1 MSFFLFTYLRMTDS
15 ENAKNSSNAINS
27 LNSNNTNST
36 ANNYCSAI
44 NQLQALSIK
53 NNSSTVENATIH
65 NSREEINSLFVIG
78 KCLCCNSELK
88 YPYTVSRFRCPVC
101 DTINDLK
108 PYLRKQSSTQPLTL
122 KQLKKSIYEC
132 KLKER
137 AKRSKNIPIDEK
149 EKERIYEPIEKIVES
164 VFSSWASLNNSFL
177 NGQETSLEHSGIDMN
192 DTIDAYRIILRLP
205 TNVIRAMMS
214 AIDKLLKRPTVPLKK
229 VSDIRFLI
237 IILENPLLAQHN
249 FPAETKYHHNLLK
262 RVFGILSCLNNDC
275 HYGLV
280 HWFSSY
286 SVKNFQAKI
295 NLIHAFLSHR
305 ISRAR
310 RSKLGLPIAYES
322 DWKTVSAARVMALLF
337 TSNHRSN
344 KVHISEFYNTMAD
357 CINLMGD
364 FELWQAQS
372 GKFAFCQYPFLLSM
386 GSKMKIVESDAKQQ
400 METKWRE
407 AFFNMIFHQ
416 KVSNP
421 YLVLRVSRDN
431 LIDDSLRQLAQNEL
445 DLKKSLRIEFIG
457 EDGVDAGG
465 LRKEWFLLL
474 VRSLFDPQYGM
485 FTYDEDSNLCWF
497 NPSSFETE
505 DQFFLVGVVLGLAIY
520 NSTILDIHL
529 PLACY
534 KKLLNLPVNLSDLK
548 AFRPT
553 LAKGLQQLLDFEG
566 HVEEVFCRSFIVEIE
581 AFGERQCVPLIHG
594 GDQVMVTQKN
604 KQEFVSLYVDFLL
617 NKSIKRQFGAFKRG
631 FYLVCG
637 GNALSLFRPE
647 EIELLIRG
655 SDEPLAIDELKGQT
669 DYIGFHENEETIA
682 NFWSIVKAMKPE
694 TQRKLL
700 MFVTGSDRIPAT
712 GTTQMH
718 LQIVCGNNGDSD
730 RLPSAHT
737 CFNQLILYKYHTKE
751 KLEKMLLTAI
761 EESQGFYVK

>member
-1 MSFFLFTYLRMTDS
+1 M
-15 ENAKNSSNAINS
+15 
-27 LNSNNTNST
+27 
-36 ANNYCSAI
+36 
-44 NQLQALSIK
+44 
-53 NNSSTVENATIH
+53 
-65 NSREEINSLFVIG
+65 
-78 KCLCCNSELK
+78 CCNSELK
-88 YPYTVSRFRCPVC
+88 YPHSVSRFRCPVC

-108 PYLRKQSSTQPLTL
+108 PHLRKQLACQPLTL
-122 KQLKKSIYEC
+122 KLLKKSVNEC

-137 AKRSKNIPIDEK
+137 TKRTHNITIDEK
-149 EKERIYEPIEKIVES
+149 EKEKIYEPIEKILDT
-164 VFSSWASLNNSFL
+164 VFSSWFCLNNSFL
-177 NGQETSLEHSGIDMN
+177 NGQETNLENSGINMS
-192 DTIDAYRIILRLP
+192 DTIDAYRVILRLP

-229 VSDIRFLI
+229 LSDIRFLL

-275 HYGLV
+275 HRGLV
-280 HWFSSY
+280 HWFSRY
-286 SVKNFQAKI
+286 PVKHFQAKI
-295 NLIHAFLSHR
+295 DLIHAFLSHR

-310 RSKLGLPIAYES
+310 RSKLSLPTAYES
-322 DWKTVSAARVMALLF
+322 DWKIASAARVMALLF
-337 TSNHRSN
+337 ATNHQSN

-357 CINLMGD
+357 YINLMGD
-364 FELWQAQS
+364 FESWQSQT
-372 GKFAFCQYPFLLSM
+372 GKFAFCQYPFLISM

-416 KVSNP
+416 KISNP
-421 YLVLRVSRDN
+421 YLILRVSRTN
-431 LIDDSLRQLAQNEL
+431 LIDDSLRQLAQNEM
-445 DLKKSLRIEFIG
+445 DLKKSLRIEFVG

-474 VRSLFDPQYGM
+474 VRSLFDPQFGM

-534 KKLLNLPVNLSDLK
+534 KKLLNIPVNLLDLK
-548 AFRPT
+548 AFRPA
-553 LAKGLQQLLDFEG
+553 LAKGLEHLLDFEG
-566 HVEEVFCRSFIVEIE
+566 DIENVFCRSFIADIE
-581 AFGERQCVPLIHG
+581 AFGERQCVPLIPG
-594 GDQVMVTQKN
+594 GDQIMVTQSN
-604 KQEFVSLYVDFLL
+604 KQKFVSLYVDFLL
-617 NKSIKRQFGAFKRG
+617 NKSIERQFGAFKRG

-669 DYIGFHENEETIA
+669 EYIGFDENEETIV
-682 NFWSIVKAMKPE
+682 NFWSIVKAMEPE
-694 TQRKLL
+694 MQRKLL

-712 GTTQMH
+712 GASQMH
-718 LQIVCGNNGDSD
+718 LKIMCGNNGDSD
-730 RLPSAHT
+730 R
-737 CFNQLILYKYHTKE
+737 
-751 KLEKMLLTAI
+751 
-761 EESQGFYVK
+761 